1 MTSLVVDIG
10 VGSFYICSHKRK
22 AMQRI
27 QRFVDYE
34 QSLFF
39 FKCCGWAPC
48 FLVSRPFRSRDEFLL
63 LYGVTRYI
71 SWSDSL
77 EVTTFLKL
85 DNVYILVCTDCL
97 VLSDVYISLVVRIG
111 LFCPNKRQFTRGFA
125 PYTKSVERNAGDTK
139 MTTRMP
145 ESARRERLFSILGLP
160 PSFFAFGSFTARRS
174 PAGTPLTKTEGK
186 LKRNF

>member
-1 MTSLVVDIG
+1 
-10 VGSFYICSHKRK
+10 
-22 AMQRI
+22 MQRI

-34 QSLFF
+34 KSHFF
-39 FKCCGWAPC
+39 SKCCGWAPC

-97 VLSDVYISLVVRIG
+97 VLSDVYISVVVRIG
-111 LFCPNKRQFTRGFA
+111 LFCPNKRQFTSG
-125 PYTKSVERNAGDTK
+125 YCT
-139 MTTRMP
+139 
-145 ESARRERLFSILGLP
+145 LH
-160 PSFFAFGSFTARRS
+160 
-174 PAGTPLTKTEGK
+174 
-186 LKRNF
+186 